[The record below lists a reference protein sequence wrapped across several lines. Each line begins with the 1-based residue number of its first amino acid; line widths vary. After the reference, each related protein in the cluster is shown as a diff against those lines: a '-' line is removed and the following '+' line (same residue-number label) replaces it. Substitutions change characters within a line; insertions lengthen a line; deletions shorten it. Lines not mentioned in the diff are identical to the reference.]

1 MGKKRQIKWCIG
13 LILAVLYIG
22 FIGCKYQQR
31 QPGNQGVA
39 EDASLIVVTSSYP
52 LYLHTKVIAEGTD
65 TQVINM
71 VSKDVGCLHDY
82 QLTTEDMKKIHQADV
97 FIMGGKEEERML
109 ESILQQYPALQV
121 INASEQWE
129 ADHITEDTCTDTLQD
144 DHEAHTEHEAH
155 GENPHIWLSLK
166 GAEGQVQTIAEALI
180 ARDPDYEQIYATN
193 GKGYREAVK
202 QLEEDCVVKESVAV
216 MMLHDTF
223 QYMLE
228 DMGVQI
234 VATLAEGSYEN
245 PSPKQVEAIIGT
257 MQDAGARAI
266 VTEAKYES
274 LGILKTLKEATG
286 CDVVVLDGV
295 NTPSVEDEGCE
306 MPYIERMKVNQG
318 IIKGMK

>member
-1 MGKKRQIKWCIG
+1 MGKKRQIKWCVW
-13 LILAVLYIG
+13 LILAVLYLC
-22 FIGCKYQQR
+22 FIGYKYQQR
-31 QPGNQGVA
+31 QPKDQEGA
-39 EDASLIVVTSSYP
+39 EDTSLTVVTSSYP
-52 LYLHTKVIAEGTD
+52 LYLHTKVIAEGAD

-97 FIMGGKEEERML
+97 FIMGGKEEESML
-109 ESILQQYPALQV
+109 YSILKQYPDLQV
-121 INASEQWE
+121 VNASEQWE
-129 ADHITEDTCTDTLQD
+129 ADHVTEDTCTHTLQD

-155 GENPHIWLSLK
+155 GENPHVWLSLK
-166 GAEGQVQTIAEALI
+166 GAASQIQTITEALI
-180 ARDPDYEQIYATN
+180 TQDPDYEQIYVANSKAYTV
-193 GKGYREAVK
+193 AVK
-202 QLEEDCVVKESVAV
+202 QLEADCVVKESVAV

-228 DMGVQI
+228 DMGVKV

-295 NTPSVEDEGCE
+295 NTPATEDEACG
-306 MPYIERMKVNQG
+306 MPYIERMKGNQG